1 MSSNL
6 IILRSDPTIEVL
18 RAEHAD
24 ISTVST
30 EALGSDGMIVL
41 NSGLNW
47 DRFYEDG
54 SPVHLE
60 HRSVRVGRALWVKAK
75 DNKIVAKTQYDRA
88 PQAWPT
94 DKPWLGDTVFNAVC
108 RGHLPGKSVTLL
120 RESERKPTE
129 AETKLGATTVIDRAT
144 VLEYSV
150 CADPVNPEAIVEQI
164 ERAMK
169 VPDNKEL
176 EELAASIELAFKEL
190 IAGGSRG

>member
-1 MSSNL
+1 MSNL
-6 IILRSDPTIEVL
+6 IVLRSEPTIELL
-18 RAEHAD
+18 RSEHAD
-24 ISTVST
+24 ISVISS
-30 EALGSDGMIVL
+30 EAVGSDGMIVL

-60 HRSVRVGRALWVKAK
+60 HRSVRVGRAQWVKTK
-75 DNKIVAKTQYDRA
+75 PERITAKTIYDRA

-94 DKPWLGDTVFNAVC
+94 DKAWLGDTVFDAVC

-120 RESERKPTE
+120 RGTERKPTE
-129 AETKLGATTVIDRAT
+129 AEAATGAKVVIDTAT
-144 VLEYSV
+144 VLEFSV
-150 CADPVNPEAIVEQI
+150 CAAPVNPEAIVEEIQ
-164 ERAMK
+164 RAMK